1 MFPAPLLLLVA
12 AAVSPPAGVEPPQG
26 RPPAD
31 AGSTIR
37 VTYDQAE
44 PGRAGKSKRTVVG
57 TLLRLDDREILLR
70 GEDGASTVVRS
81 DRVLRLEVAQ
91 GRHHRGRGAAIGA
104 AVGAALGLVG
114 TAVWRSGCSDP
125 ECDLGLG
132 FGLLLYT
139 PAAAGAGALVG
150 VALPPARRWVPWP
163 GRRLE
168 TGLGS
173 TVSFNPGSRR
183 ASAALTFS
191 F

>member
-1 MFPAPLLLLVA
+1 M
-12 AAVSPPAGVEPPQG
+12 
-26 RPPAD
+26 
-31 AGSTIR
+31 R

-44 PGRAGKSKRTVVG
+44 PGRAGESKSSVVG
-57 TLLRLDDREILLR
+57 RLLRLGDREILLR
-70 GEDGASTVVRS
+70 GEDGASVVIRS

-125 ECDLGLG
+125 ECDVGLG

-139 PAAAGAGALVG
+139 PAAASAGALVG

-163 GRRLE
+163 DRRLE

-173 TVSFNPGSRR
+173 TVSFQAGARR
-183 ASAALTFS
+183 ASVGLTFS